1 MEYIQ
6 AKEYK
11 PLKRLFSIAIV
22 VLILLI
28 AAGCTVPDVSE
39 GNVTPVPPAQSNPD
53 TEDRKDPLEA
63 KAESLLAGMTIEEKA
78 GQLLIVGFPGD
89 TKKEALQD
97 YIDRLKVSG
106 FILFSRNYTDFDSL
120 YALARSLKEMNSLNN
135 PLPLFI
141 SIDEEGG
148 TVSRLPKGGT
158 HFPDA
163 LQVGKAG
170 EPGLTYKAGQ
180 TIAKELKAAGINL
193 NFAPVL
199 DIVESGENKLL
210 IKRSYGSTPEV
221 VSLHGTSFISG
232 LQSEGVIAVPKHFP
246 GHGNTSQDSHST
258 LPVID
263 TDKAAMQSREL
274 VPFKA
279 AIDAG
284 LDAVMVG
291 HIAFPRLDPTGLP
304 ATMSNYFLTDVL
316 RKDLGFEGIS
326 ISDDIE
332 MLGYISSKDTIE
344 ECVTS
349 SFNAGLDIFLIG
361 HTKAIQDQVFTALRD
376 ACGDGR
382 ISEERLNESVLRII
396 KAKLKNGLTDA
407 MEYEIEEAGEIFG
420 SSEHKAVLEEL
431 NSKIR
436 SAAR

>member
-1 MEYIQ
+1 M
-6 AKEYK
+6 
-11 PLKRLFSIAIV
+11 KRLFSIVIV

-28 AAGCTVPDVSE
+28 AASCTVPDVSE
-39 GNVTPVPPAQSNPD
+39 GNTPPVPPAQSD
-53 TEDRKDPLEA
+53 SEAEDRKDPLEA

-158 HFPDA
+158 RFPDA
-163 LQVGKAG
+163 RKVGKAG

-232 LQSEGVIAVPKHFP
+232 LQSEGVTAVPKHFP

-291 HIAFPRLDPTGLP
+291 HIAFPKLDPTGLP
-304 ATMSNYFLTDVL
+304 ASMSSYFLTDVL
-316 RKDLGFEGIS
+316 RKDLGFGGIS

-332 MLGYISSKDTIE
+332 MQGYISSKDTVE
-344 ECVTS
+344 ECVIS

-361 HTKAIQDQVFTALRD
+361 HTKAIQDQVYKALLDGCR
-376 ACGDGR
+376 DGR

>member
-1 MEYIQ
+1 M
-6 AKEYK
+6 
-11 PLKRLFSIAIV
+11 KRLFSIVIV
-22 VLILLI
+22 VLILSI
-28 AAGCTVPDVSE
+28 AASCTVPDVSE
-39 GNVTPVPPAQSNPD
+39 GNATPVPPAQSNPD
-53 TEDRKDPLEA
+53 TEDRKDPLDE
-63 KAESLLAGMTIEEKA
+63 KAESLLAGMTIEEKV
-78 GQLLIVGFPGD
+78 GQLLIVGFPED

-97 YIDRLKVSG
+97 YMDRLKVSG
-106 FILFSRNYTDFDSL
+106 FILFSRNYTDLDSL
-120 YALARSLKEMNSLNN
+120 YALARSLKEMNSLKN

-163 LQVGKAG
+163 RQVGKAG
-170 EPGLTYKAGQ
+170 EPGLTYKTGQ
-180 TIAKELKAAGINL
+180 TIAEELKAAGINL

-210 IKRSYGSTPEV
+210 VRRSYGSTPEV
-221 VSLHGTSFISG
+221 VSLHGTSFING

-246 GHGNTSQDSHST
+246 GHGNTNQDSHST

-263 TDKAAMQSREL
+263 TDKAEMQSREL

-284 LDAVMVG
+284 LNAVMVG
-291 HIAFPRLDPTGLP
+291 HIAFPKIDPAGLP
-304 ATMSNYFLTDVL
+304 ASMSNYFLTDVL
-316 RKDLGFEGIS
+316 RKDLGFGGIS

-332 MLGYISSKDTIE
+332 MQGYISSKDTVE
-344 ECVTS
+344 ECVIA

-361 HTKAIQDQVFTALRD
+361 HTKAIQDQVFKALLD
-376 ACGDGR
+376 GCGDGR

-396 KAKLKNGLTDA
+396 KVKLKNGLTDT
-407 MEYEIEEAGEIFG
+407 MEYKIEEAKRVFG
-420 SSEHKAVLEEL
+420 SDEHKAVLEEL
-431 NSKIR
+431 DSKIK
-436 SAAR
+436 STAQ

>member
-1 MEYIQ
+1 M
-6 AKEYK
+6 
-11 PLKRLFSIAIV
+11 KRLFSIVIV

-28 AAGCTVPDVSE
+28 AASCTVPDVSE
-39 GNVTPVPPAQSNPD
+39 GNTPPVPPAQSD
-53 TEDRKDPLEA
+53 SEAEDRKDPLEA

-158 HFPDA
+158 RFPDA
-163 LQVGKAG
+163 RKVGKAG

-180 TIAKELKAAGINL
+180 TIAQELKATGINL

-221 VSLHGTSFISG
+221 VSLHGTSFING
-232 LQSEGVIAVPKHFP
+232 LQSKGVIAAPKHFP

-291 HIAFPRLDPTGLP
+291 HIAFPKIDPTGLP
-304 ATMSNYFLTDVL
+304 ASMSNYFLTDVL
-316 RKDLGFEGIS
+316 RKDLGFGGIS

-332 MLGYISSKDTIE
+332 MQGYISSKDSVE
-344 ECVTS
+344 GCVIS

-361 HTKAIQDQVFTALRD
+361 HTKAIQDQVFKALLD
-376 ACGDGR
+376 GCGDGR

-396 KAKLKNGLTDA
+396 KVKLKNGLTDT
-407 MEYEIEEAGEIFG
+407 MEYEIEEAKRIFG
-420 SSEHKAVLEEL
+420 SDEHKSVLEEL
-431 NSKIR
+431 NSKIK
-436 SAAR
+436 SITQ